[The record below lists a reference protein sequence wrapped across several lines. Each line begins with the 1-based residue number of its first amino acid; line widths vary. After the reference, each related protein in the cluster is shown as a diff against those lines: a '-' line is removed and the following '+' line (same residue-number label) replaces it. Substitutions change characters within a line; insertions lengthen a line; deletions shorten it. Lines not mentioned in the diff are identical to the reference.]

1 MIRHKVGIDTI
12 TVISNSRAVADK
24 IATPTMTDKT
34 GTKASSP
41 KALRVT
47 FPSLPVCDAWAE
59 CTSHDSLHL
68 TMLHGVTE
76 MLYTVSGSSEANSN
90 DVVSVSVEL

>member
-47 FPSLPVCDAWAE
+47 FPSKWPWTESFENIQLMKQESIIITC
-59 CTSHDSLHL
+59 SHYSH
-68 TMLHGVTE
+68 
-76 MLYTVSGSSEANSN
+76 YRS
-90 DVVSVSVEL
+90 

>member
-24 IATPTMTDKT
+24 MATPTMTDRT
-34 GTKASSP
+34 CTKPSSS

-47 FPSLPVCDAWAE
+47 FPGKWPW
-59 CTSHDSLHL
+59 
-68 TMLHGVTE
+68 TE
-76 MLYTVSGSSEANSN
+76 
-90 DVVSVSVEL
+90 SVENIQLMKQESILVTCSHCSLYRS